1 VCRKIKGSTR
11 FSIYKATESYYRD
24 DSTDY
29 VFTLI
34 LDGFH

>member
-1 VCRKIKGSTR
+1 MNDFIGFKIKIGTDAYYHDGS
-11 FSIYKATESYYRD
+11 A
-24 DSTDY
+24 DY